1 MGLKACNL
9 VPVPYMAYGYHMSD
23 SIKTT
28 VYLNA
33 EDYRRL
39 KRLGEAEGRPTAE
52 LVREAVA
59 VYARG
64 RVAAPRPS
72 SLGLGRSGAGD
83 VAERAEELLD
93 GFGDV
98 TP

>member
-1 MGLKACNL
+1 
-9 VPVPYMAYGYHMSD
+9 MAYGYHMTD

-28 VYLNA
+28 VYLDA

-39 KRLGEAEGRPTAE
+39 KRLAEAEGRPAAE

-64 RVAAPRPS
+64 RSAPPRPS

-83 VAERAEELLD
+83 VGERAEELLD
-93 GFGDV
+93 GFGDA

>member
-1 MGLKACNL
+1 MI
-9 VPVPYMAYGYHMSD
+9 YMAYGYHMSE

-28 VYLNA
+28 VYLDA

-39 KRLGEAEGRPTAE
+39 KRLAESEGRPTAE

-64 RVAAPRPS
+64 RSAPRRPS
-72 SLGLGRSGAGD
+72 SLGFGRSGAGD
-83 VAERAEELLD
+83 LSERAEELLD
-93 GFGDV
+93 GFGDA